1 LATADNHL
9 CRLLPRQDRLRLR
22 AICEPVQLVLSK
34 VLNEPGRPTPY
45 VYLPVDSF
53 ISLLT
58 VVDDGPA
65 LEVGMVGREGIVGIH
80 IILGVKVAPHRALV
94 QGAGNAWRIRTP
106 AFVAELAQSPPLQ
119 RVLSRYLYVL
129 MRQLATSAG
138 CLRFH
143 RIGPRLARWLLMT
156 HDRAHADT
164 FQVTQEVLAYM
175 LGVRRE
181 GITSSAS
188 AMQRAGLIEYRRGN
202 LTVLDRSGLEKAAC
216 GCYAKDRAAY
226 GARL

>member
-1 LATADNHL
+1 MAIADNHL
-9 CRLLPRQDRLRLR
+9 FKLLPRQDRLRLR
-22 AICEPVQLVLSK
+22 GISEPVQLVLSQ
-34 VLNEPGRPTPY
+34 VLNEPGGPTPY

-65 LEVGMVGREGIVGIH
+65 LEVGMVGREGILGLH
-80 IILGVKVAPHRALV
+80 LILGVKAAPHRALV
-94 QGAGNAWRIRTP
+94 QGAGNAWRIRAP
-106 AFVAELAQSPPLQ
+106 AFVAELAQSPSLR
-119 RVLSRYLYVL
+119 RVLSRYLYVS

-156 HDRAHADT
+156 HDRAHANT

-181 GITSSAS
+181 GITFSAS
-188 AMQRAGLIEYRRGN
+188 AMQRAP
-202 LTVLDRSGLEKAAC
+202 A
-216 GCYAKDRAAY
+216 
-226 GARL
+226 